1 MVCLRNRKEG
11 NSTSAKSVREDKVA
25 NKVGMLASRQVM
37 LGLIGHMKNLDFV
50 LGVMGSYCK
59 VLNVIIT

>member
-1 MVCLRNRKEG
+1 M
-11 NSTSAKSVREDKVA
+11 REDKVA